1 MSGKKVVKKGALLIA
16 ALSVTWLAAC
26 SSGDKSAAPS
36 AQGNASAAPTGKFNP
51 PLEVTTVTTIKP
63 AVKFPSGDDYDNNVW
78 TRAYLDNYGIK
89 LKNLWVVE
97 AGQKDQKTNLM
108 ITSGDLPDYLE
119 VNGVQFKQLID
130 AGLIQDLS
138 EAYKGSSD
146 SVKKILTEGG
156 PKPLQ
161 AATVN
166 GKLMGIPFTRN
177 TKEAAQILWVRT
189 DWLQKLNL
197 PEPKTMD
204 DVLKIAEAFTTK
216 DPDGNGK
223 QDTYGLLLDNT
234 LVSAKGFMNGYHA
247 YLDIWTKDAA
257 GKLAFSSTLPEMKT
271 ALQKLQDMYKAG
283 WIDPEFAVKDFSK
296 ASESMAAGRIG
307 MFFGDSSGSS
317 GGISIQTVRDND
329 PKANFKGYPLPSVDT
344 KPAQP
349 QIESGVLSYWVV
361 NKKFKQPQAVFQLLD
376 FWVKTFYENKSDDI
390 EDKFISS
397 KDGNQPWYLNEI
409 AAYRALRNVD
419 IYVHVNE
426 VFDGKKKPEDLT
438 PAERG
443 ALDKIKQFTEKGENK
458 FFSMNAAFGKEGGR
472 GIVNNYNTKNL
483 FMENEFYTTA
493 TPTMAD
499 KWSTLL
505 KMENEAMIKI
515 IAGKSPIDEFDKFV
529 SSWKQTG
536 GDAVTKEVND
546 WHATVK

>member
-1 MSGKKVVKKGALLIA
+1 MRKGALLVA

-26 SSGDKSAAPS
+26 SSDGKSAAPS
-36 AQGNASAAPTGKFNP
+36 AQGSASAAPAGKFNP

-138 EAYKGSSD
+138 DAYKGASD

-204 DVLKIAEAFTTK
+204 DVVKIAEAFATK

-296 ASESMAAGRIG
+296 ASESMAAGKIG

-329 PKANFKGYPLPSVDT
+329 PKANFKGYPLLSVDS

-515 IAGKSPIDEFDKFV
+515 ISGKSPIDEFDKFV
-529 SSWKQTG
+529 ASWKQTG

-546 WHATVK
+546 WHASVK